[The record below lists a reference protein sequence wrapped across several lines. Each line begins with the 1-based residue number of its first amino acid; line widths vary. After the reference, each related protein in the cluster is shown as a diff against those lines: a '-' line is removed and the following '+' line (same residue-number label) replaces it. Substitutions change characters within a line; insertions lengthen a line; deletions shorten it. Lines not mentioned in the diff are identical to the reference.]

1 MTLNQKYKSSGSNLS
16 FKDWVETQKNL
27 GLVAKKNDCENM
39 NIESNNVNFDVN
51 YRGITQKQVL
61 IAVGILAIVG
71 VGFWAYK
78 KYKK

>member
-1 MTLNQKYKSSGSNLS
+1 
-16 FKDWVETQKNL
+16 
-27 GLVAKKNDCENM
+27 
-39 NIESNNVNFDVN
+39 VNFDVN

>member
-1 MTLNQKYKSSGSNLS
+1 MTLNQKYKSSGSTLS

-27 GLVAKKNDCENM
+27 GLVAKKSDCDVPNDA
-39 NIESNNVNFDVN
+39 NNVNFSVD
-51 YRGITQKQVL
+51 YRGISKKQVL
-61 IAVGILAIVG
+61 IGLGVIALIG